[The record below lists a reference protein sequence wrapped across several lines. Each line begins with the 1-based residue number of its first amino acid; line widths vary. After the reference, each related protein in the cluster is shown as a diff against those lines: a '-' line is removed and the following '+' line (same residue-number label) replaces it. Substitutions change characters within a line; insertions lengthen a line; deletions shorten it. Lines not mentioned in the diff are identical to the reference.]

1 MQFGIIV
8 ALSVRHKFFVIDGG
22 SGSRPLARIKRQKSF
37 CATGAGDSRPDAW
50 RIKPGFGGAPT
61 GME

>member
-22 SGSRPLARIKRQKSF
+22 SGNRDRLPESSAKKSF
-37 CATGAGDSRPDAW
+37 GQKGV
-50 RIKPGFGGAPT
+50 
-61 GME
+61 